1 MNTNYNIKGRYNM
14 VTTKYNPK
22 PLHNTKTYKL
32 KKPNLPRHAVKDR
45 KRMKL

>member
-1 MNTNYNIKGRYNM
+1 MNTNNIKGHYL
-14 VTTKYNPK
+14 VTTKSNPK
-22 PLHNTKTYKL
+22 PLHNTKTYKR